1 MEKPNVYSHIL
12 KSTIVFGGMQ
22 GFNVLIGLLRT
33 KFVALFIGPA
43 GMGLVALFT
52 STIKL
57 LGDITNLGLP
67 VSAVRELS
75 KAYED
80 IDSSL
85 LERLVSVF
93 RRWTLCTALL
103 GMVLCILLS
112 SVISQLAFSSS
123 EYMWHIVMLSPA
135 VAFATLAAGE
145 TALLNT
151 QADQVICIQSHGLA
165 RYHGSALLFLWY
177 AWCCS
182 RACACGIGTGRHRPI
197 LFFP

>member
-22 GFNVLIGLLRT
+22 GFNVLIGLLRN

-80 IDSSL
+80 TDRSV

-93 RRWTLCTALL
+93 RRWTLCTALV
-103 GMVLCILLS
+103 GMVLCVVLS
-112 SVISQLAFSSS
+112 SFISQLAFSSS
-123 EYMWHIVMLSPA
+123 DYTWHIVLLSPLLLRA
-135 VAFATLAAGE
+135 RQLFLKPRVRFTSSSSRLS
-145 TALLNT
+145 TAL
-151 QADQVICIQSHGLA
+151 
-165 RYHGSALLFLWY
+165 
-177 AWCCS
+177 
-182 RACACGIGTGRHRPI
+182 
-197 LFFP
+197 

>member
-22 GFNVLIGLLRT
+22 GFNVLIGLLRN

-80 IDSSL
+80 TDRSV

-93 RRWTLCTALL
+93 RRWTLCTALV
-103 GMVLCILLS
+103 GTMLCIVLS
-112 SVISQLAFSSS
+112 FFISQLAFSSG
-123 EYMWHIVMLSPA
+123 EYTWHIVMLSPA
-135 VAFATLAAGE
+135 VAFVTSQARQVVCLQPYCLAY
-145 TALLNT
+145 
-151 QADQVICIQSHGLA
+151 H
-165 RYHGSALLFLWY
+165 HGSAILFLWHT
-177 AWCCS
+177 WRRP
-182 RACACGIGTGRHRPI
+182 RACACGIGSGSHRAL